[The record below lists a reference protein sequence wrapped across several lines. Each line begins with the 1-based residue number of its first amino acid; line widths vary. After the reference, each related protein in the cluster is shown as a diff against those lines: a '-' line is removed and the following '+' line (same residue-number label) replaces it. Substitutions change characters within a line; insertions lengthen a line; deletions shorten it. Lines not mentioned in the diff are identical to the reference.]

1 MHDLPE
7 KIGKYQIRSMLGE
20 GAMGVVYEGFDP
32 DIERQVAIKILHPH
46 LVTEK
51 SGGEFL
57 ERFKREA
64 RSAARCIHPN
74 IVMVLE
80 YGQDQDMPYIVMEFV
95 EGLSLQEIIRTGRGI
110 ALQKSLSIISQL
122 LKALH
127 AAHHL
132 GIVHRDIKSANV
144 MILRDGGSVKL
155 ADFGIARVAESA
167 ELTMTGAIVGTPKYM
182 APEQMF
188 GLKVDSRA
196 DLFSV
201 TMVFLDLLALLPKSP
216 SIPRSSL
223 SEIANLPPNNRID
236 YTILYPTALIPVLL
250 KGLAVSQADRYQN
263 AREFVQGIKDVLPK
277 LKATTT
283 AASSANEATA
293 VARKADAP
301 SGISA
306 PRAAPQ
312 AAASATDEPSI
323 QVSRAPATSPD
334 ELDSITSLLVDYVGP
349 IAKNIMVAYDREK
362 KPTSELVTAISKEIP
377 EAEEREEFLKR
388 WETISGTRIDAT
400 RISNPG
406 TKVNATEVRS
416 FDDDMLRQMGD
427 DYAAYIGP
435 LATRLVRHHASSSG
449 TLEQLVESLASE
461 IPDSKDGDKF
471 RNHWLRS

>member
-1 MHDLPE
+1 MSDLPE

-32 DIERQVAIKILHPH
+32 DIERRVAIKILHPH

-64 RSAARCIHPN
+64 KSAARCIHPN

-80 YGQDQDMPYIVMEFV
+80 YGQDQAMPYIVMEFV
-95 EGLSLQEIIRTGRGI
+95 EGSSLHEIIKTGRGI
-110 ALQKSLSIISQL
+110 ALQKSLSVISQL

-127 AAHHL
+127 AAHQL

-155 ADFGIARVAESA
+155 ADFGIARVAESP

-201 TMVFLDLLALLPKSP
+201 AMVFLDLLALLPKSS

-223 SEIANLPPNNRID
+223 PEIANLPPNNRVD
-236 YTILYPTALIPVLL
+236 FTILYPTALIPVLS
-250 KGLAVSQADRYQN
+250 KALAVGQADRYQN
-263 AREFVQGIKDVLPK
+263 AREFVQGIKNVLPK
-277 LKATTT
+277 LKAAT
-283 AASSANEATA
+283 AGGSAVDEATA
-293 VARKADAP
+293 VARKVDATP
-301 SGISA
+301 QT
-306 PRAAPQ
+306 PAPQ
-312 AAASATDEPSI
+312 APASTIDESSI
-323 QVSRAPATSPD
+323 QVSRAAATSPD
-334 ELDSITSLLVDYVGP
+334 ELDSMTNLLVDYVGP
-349 IAKNIMVAYDREK
+349 IAKNIMVAYDQQNT
-362 KPTSELVTAISKEIP
+362 PASELVTAISKEIP

-388 WETISGTRIDAT
+388 WETMSGTRIDTT
-400 RISNPG
+400 RISKSG
-406 TKVNATEVRS
+406 AKVKTTEVRS
-416 FDDDMLRQMGD
+416 FDDDMLKQMGE
-427 DYAAYIGP
+427 DYAGYIGP
-435 LATRLVRHHASSSG
+435 LATRLVRHHAASSSN
-449 TLEQLVESLASE
+449 LAQLVESLASE

-471 RNHWLRS
+471 RNYWLRS

>member
-1 MHDLPE
+1 MSDLPE

-32 DIERQVAIKILHPH
+32 DIERRVAIKILHPH

-64 RSAARCIHPN
+64 KSAARCIHPN

-95 EGLSLQEIIRTGRGI
+95 EGSSLHEIIKTGRGI
-110 ALQKSLSIISQL
+110 ALQKSLSVISQL

-127 AAHHL
+127 AAHQL

-155 ADFGIARVAESA
+155 ADFGIARVAESP

-201 TMVFLDLLALLPKSP
+201 AMVFLDLLALLPKSS

-223 SEIANLPPNNRID
+223 PEIANLPPNNRVD
-236 YTILYPTALIPVLL
+236 FTILYPTALIPVLS
-250 KGLAVSQADRYQN
+250 KALAVGQADRYQN
-263 AREFVQGIKDVLPK
+263 AREFVQGIKNVLPK
-277 LKATTT
+277 LKAAT
-283 AASSANEATA
+283 AGGSAVDEATA
-293 VARKADAP
+293 VARKVDATP
-301 SGISA
+301 QT
-306 PRAAPQ
+306 PAPQ
-312 AAASATDEPSI
+312 APASTIDESSI
-323 QVSRAPATSPD
+323 QVSRAAATSPD
-334 ELDSITSLLVDYVGP
+334 ELDSMTNLLVDYVGP
-349 IAKNIMVAYDREK
+349 IAKNIMVAYDQQNT
-362 KPTSELVTAISKEIP
+362 PASELVTAISKEIP

-388 WETISGTRIDAT
+388 WETMSGTRIDTT
-400 RISNPG
+400 RISKSG
-406 TKVNATEVRS
+406 AKVKTTEVRS
-416 FDDDMLRQMGD
+416 FDDDMLKQMGE
-427 DYAAYIGP
+427 DYAGYIGP
-435 LATRLVRHHASSSG
+435 LATRLVRHHAASSSN
-449 TLEQLVESLASE
+449 LAQLVESLASE

-471 RNHWLRS
+471 RNYWLRS

>member
-1 MHDLPE
+1 MSDLPD
-7 KIGKYQIRSMLGE
+7 KIGKYEIRSLLGE

-64 RSAARCIHPN
+64 KSAARCVHPN

-95 EGLSLQEIIRTGRGI
+95 EGSSLQEIIRARRGI

-127 AAHHL
+127 AAHNL
-132 GIVHRDIKSANV
+132 DIVHRDIKSANV

-167 ELTMTGAIVGTPKYM
+167 ELTMTGAVVGTPKYM

-223 SEIANLPPNNRID
+223 PEIANLPPNNRID

-250 KGLAVSQADRYQN
+250 KGLAVGQAERYQD

-277 LKATTT
+277 LKAATV
-283 AASSANEATA
+283 AAVSADEATA
-293 VARKADAP
+293 VAHKADTTAHTSTPQAP
-301 SGISA
+301 VSA
-306 PRAAPQ
+306 P
-312 AAASATDEPSI
+312 DEASI
-323 QVSRAPATSPD
+323 QMSSSPAPGPG
-334 ELDSITSLLVDYVGP
+334 ELDSMTNLLVDYVGP
-349 IAKNIMVAYDREK
+349 IAKNIMVAYDRENT
-362 KPTSELVTAISKEIP
+362 PASELVTAISKEIP
-377 EAEEREEFLKR
+377 EAAEREEFLKR
-388 WETISGTRIDAT
+388 WETISGTRIDTT
-400 RISNPG
+400 RISNSG
-406 TKVNATEVRS
+406 TRVNATEVRS
-416 FDDDMLRQMGD
+416 FDDDMLRQMGE
-427 DYAAYIGP
+427 DYAGYIGP
-435 LATRLVRHHASSSG
+435 LATRLVRHHAASSSN
-449 TLEQLVESLASE
+449 LEQLVESLASE
-461 IPDSKDGDKF
+461 IPDAKDGDKF